1 MLNFRQGSGIKQR
14 DHMEDACHKY
24 VVGLSCA
31 SGFMQS
37 FLEKPADVAVI
48 EHESVILR

>member
-1 MLNFRQGSGIKQR
+1 
-14 DHMEDACHKY
+14 MEDACHKY